1 MVEKRT
7 GKKISPPVPFP
18 ASLRYDAMAG
28 FLVFLIAL
36 PLCLAIGNAS
46 KFPPIAGVITAIVGG
61 VLASV
66 LSNSELTIKGPAAG
80 LIAIVAG
87 CVLDMQ
93 GIMPKPDEGSFDASF
108 PGYRLALAVGVAAA
122 VLQIFFGLFKAG
134 KLGDFFPTAAVHGLL
149 ASIGVMIMIRQFL
162 FMLGVTKPL
171 PKEATELIAE
181 YPQLLMT
188 GINPYVAVIGLVSL
202 AIMVFVPMIKVK
214 AIKAVPV
221 QVIVLVV
228 AIPMAMYFGIGSS
241 QVSPPSIE
249 SKAVV
254 AVPATDVKAS
264 VPVLIQGDKVAATLV
279 NPYTFA
285 GKEYARDPK
294 KLLVSVPLNFMD
306 AFHFPDFSLLF
317 TQTSLKWVMLFAI
330 IASLESLLSA
340 KAVDL
345 IDPQQRTSDLN
356 RDLFACGAANL
367 VASLLGGLPM
377 ISEIVRSR
385 ANVDNGAK
393 SRWSN
398 AFHGMFLLLFVLLL
412 PGVLNVIP
420 QAALAAMLTFTGF
433 RLAHPREFV
442 HMAHVGVEQLVVF
455 VATIV
460 AVVCT
465 DLLIGVLIGMGLEL
479 AINLFRGLPIGS
491 ILFPKTEISKLND
504 SSYLMVPRGGAVFTN
519 WLYLRGKLET
529 FGLRQNANVVLDLSH
544 AKVVDHTVM
553 EKLEET
559 KRTFDSAGLKL
570 EVRGLQEHRSVSHH
584 PAAARLL
591 PSS

>member
-1 MVEKRT
+1 MPNKHPS
-7 GKKISPPVPFP
+7 KQSAAAVPFP
-18 ASLRYDAMAG
+18 ASLRFDAMAG

-36 PLCLAIGNAS
+36 PLCLAIANAS
-46 KFPPIAGVITAIVGG
+46 KFPPISGVITAIVGG
-61 VLASV
+61 ILAS
-66 LSNSELTIKGPAAG
+66 LISNSQLTIKGPAAG

-93 GIMPKPDEGSFDASF
+93 KLMPEAAPGSFDATF

-122 VLQIFFGLFKAG
+122 VLQVLFGLFKAG

-162 FMLGVTKPL
+162 LMLGVTAKL
-171 PKEATELIAE
+171 PGEALELIAE
-181 YPQLLMT
+181 YPEKLASF
-188 GINPYVAVIGLVSL
+188 NPYVAIVGLTSL
-202 AIMVFVPMIKVK
+202 AIMIFVPMIKVK
-214 AIKAVPV
+214 VLKAVPV
-221 QVIVLVV
+221 QVIVLLV
-228 AIPMAMYFGIGSS
+228 AVPMAMMFGITRNP
-241 QVSPPSIE
+241 SPAAAE
-249 SKAVV
+249 TKVV
-254 AVPATDVKAS
+254 AAEVPA
-264 VPVLIQGDKVAATLV
+264 VPVTPTSTSAHGEPAPVSLV
-279 NPYTFA
+279 NPYSL
-285 GKEYARDPK
+285 GEKQYSRDPK
-294 KLLVSVPLNFMD
+294 KLLVSVPLNFLD
-306 AFHFPDFSLLF
+306 AFHTPDFSMLF
-317 TQTSLKWVMLFAI
+317 NSVSMKWIVLFAI

-345 IDPQQRTSDLN
+345 IDPQQRTTDLN
-356 RDLFACGAANL
+356 RDLFACGVANL
-367 VASLLGGLPM
+367 VTSCLGGLPM

-393 SRWSN
+393 SRWAN

-412 PGVLNVIP
+412 PAVLNVIP
-420 QAALAAMLTFTGF
+420 IAALAAMLTFTGF
-433 RLAHPREFV
+433 RLAHPREFI
-442 HMAHVGVEQLVVF
+442 HMAHVGIEQLFVF

-465 DLLIGVLIGMGLEL
+465 DLLIGVLIGMALEL
-479 AINLFRGLPIGS
+479 GINLFRGLP
-491 ILFPKTEISKLND
+491 LMATFFPKTDISKLD
-504 SSYLMVPRGGAVFTN
+504 DTSYLMVPRGGAVFTN

-529 FGLRQNANVVLDLSH
+529 FGLRQNSNVVLDLSH

-570 EVRGLQEHRSVSHH
+570 EVRGLQQHTSVSHH

-591 PSS
+591 PS